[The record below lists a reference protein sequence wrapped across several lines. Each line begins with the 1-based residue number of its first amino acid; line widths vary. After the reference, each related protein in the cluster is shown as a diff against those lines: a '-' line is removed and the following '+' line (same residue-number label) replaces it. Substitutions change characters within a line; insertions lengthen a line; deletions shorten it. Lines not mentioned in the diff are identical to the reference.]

1 MAQRQCR
8 AGGHATGVIG
18 LEHLQYL
25 ELGAQFGGARL
36 RLQFRI
42 HAAPP
47 RVLRA
52 EVTRDD
58 DEIRLCGQLVE
69 RPGVRDLGGSPGDDE
84 QERRPKGA
92 VHAALDTG

>member
-1 MAQRQCR
+1 MAQRHCR
-8 AGGHATGVIG
+8 AGGHATAGIG
-18 LEHLQYL
+18 LEDLQYL
-25 ELGAQFGGARL
+25 ELGAQFGGARP

-42 HAAPP
+42 HPAAP

-52 EVTRDD
+52 EVARDD